1 MPIRLTNIRTRID
14 RDENEA
20 IDKAIKRL
28 GVLHSQVND
37 AYVSK
42 KSLDARKK
50 HQMMFVY
57 TVVVCLKS
65 DEQALVKK
73 LANPLIQWIR
83 EEDLHFSL
91 GTKKLSHRI
100 VVAGFGPAGIFAAYA
115 LAKNGYR
122 PFVIERGGDLD
133 SRINAVDDFLRNG
146 NFHTQNNIQFGE
158 GGAGT
163 FSDGKLTTRISD
175 PFCRQVIN
183 IFLQN
188 GAPSEIAK
196 MAKPHIGTDKLR
208 EVIRSIREEILS
220 MGGEIHFHTCL
231 DGVSIRNGVLQA
243 ISFNGEWRA
252 ASILLLALGHS
263 ARDTFSML
271 FKAGIRMVAKPF
283 SVGARIEHRQTD
295 INRALYGDQAE
306 NPLLPVGEY
315 QLSYRENNRGVYTF
329 CMCPGGFVVPANST
343 ADTIVTNG
351 MSEYKRDGLN
361 ANAAL
366 VVNVDPSDF
375 GTHPLAGIRFQEMI
389 EKNAFALSGRRYVA
403 PAATVGCFLEGRA
416 GLCINRIDPTY
427 PFGVSA
433 VSFDRIFPNFVV
445 DMMRKGLGRF
455 EKKLPGFS
463 CDDAVLTAPETRTS
477 SPLRMLR
484 TAAYH
489 AEGFETIYPCGEG
502 AGYAGGIMSAAV
514 DGLRVAQQIMKMYAP
529 ID

>member
-1 MPIRLTNIRTRID
+1 MPIRLTNIRTLID
-14 RDENEA
+14 RDENDA

-28 GVLHSQVND
+28 GVLRSQVND

-42 KSLDARKK
+42 KSLDARQK

-73 LANPLIQWIR
+73 LAHPFIQWMQ
-83 EEDLHFSL
+83 EEDLHFYF

-100 VVAGFGPAGIFAAYA
+100 VIAGFGPAGIFAAYA

-146 NFHTQNNIQFGE
+146 NFHTENNIQFGE

-183 IFLQN
+183 IFLEN
-188 GAPSEIAK
+188 GAPCEIAK

-208 EVIRSIREEILS
+208 EVIHSIREEILS

-231 DGVSIRNGVLQA
+231 DGVSIRNGALQA
-243 ISFNGEWRA
+243 VSFNGEWHA

-271 FKAGIRMVAKPF
+271 FRAGIKMVAKPF
-283 SVGARIEHRQTD
+283 SVGARIEHRQED
-295 INRALYGDQAE
+295 INRALYGDYAD
-306 NPLLPVGEY
+306 NPLLPIGEY

-343 ADTIVTNG
+343 ADAVVTNG
-351 MSEYKRDGLN
+351 MSEYKRDGKN
-361 ANAAL
+361 ANSAL

-375 GTHPLAGIRFQEMI
+375 GTHPFDGIRFQEMI
-389 EKNAFALSGRRYVA
+389 ERNAFALAGKNYTA
-403 PAATVGCFLEGRA
+403 PAATIGCFLDGKT
-416 GLCINRIDPTY
+416 GICMNRTEPTY
-427 PFGVSA
+427 PFGVCA
-433 VSFDRIFPNFVV
+433 VDFHKIFPTFVV
-445 DMMRKGLGRF
+445 DMMKKGLCQF

-463 CDDAVLTAPETRTS
+463 CRDAVLTAPETRTS
-477 SPLRMLR
+477 SPIRMLR
-484 TAAYH
+484 TDAYH
-489 AEGFETIYPCGEG
+489 AEGLETIYPCGEG

-514 DGLRVAQQIMKMYAP
+514 DGLRVAQQIMKIYAP
-529 ID
+529 MN